1 MSLGPEQRA
10 RLLRAKLEALV
21 RDDLDLVGDAFESGA
36 SAAMVVVGGTAA
48 ALLDDPAPAPFAG
61 AVLLAARREL
71 DRLVVYADDHADVLA
86 RWAGYFE
93 LSGGA
98 VEVRRVADGAAVEA
112 VAAPVPAPVP
122 APEVDAGLL
131 AILEWAGVE
140 VVVEQGTVRGEVLGL
155 EVARLVRWPADVGGD
170 DELHLEAGVGRFD
183 RDAVAAARPD
193 DPPAES
199 LERAV
204 RLVREHRYPGAPV
217 HPLQVLARSRWL
229 RADVLA
235 DPASVGA
242 AELVAA
248 DMTTEAEGLKELH
261 PAAAVGR
268 RRDGTPIVVVCSS
281 GVDLALVP
289 LAADTRA
296 LHDPDAELV
305 VAVPARDLHAAT
317 TTLLD
322 HLVRPAS
329 AVGLVPGWG

>member
-21 RDDLDLVGDAFESGA
+21 RDDLGLDGEAFESGA
-36 SAAMVVVGGTAA
+36 SAAMVVVDGTAA
-48 ALLDDPAPAPFAG
+48 ALLDDPAPATFAG
-61 AVLLAARREL
+61 AVLLAARRDV
-71 DRLVVYADDHADVLA
+71 DRLVVYADDRTDVLA
-86 RWAGYFE
+86 RWAAYFE
-93 LSGGA
+93 LRGGG
-98 VEVRRVADGAAVEA
+98 VDVRRVADGAAVEA
-112 VAAPVPAPVP
+112 VAASLPDPLP
-122 APEVDAGLL
+122 APEIDADLRAMLDDAG
-131 AILEWAGVE
+131 VD
-140 VVVEQGTVRGEVLGL
+140 VVVEQGIVRGEVLGL

-193 DPPAES
+193 DPPADA
-199 LERAV
+199 LDRAV
-204 RLVREHRYPGAPV
+204 QRVREHRYPGAPV

-242 AELVAA
+242 VDLVAA
-248 DMTTEAEGLKELH
+248 DMTTEAEGLKDLH

-268 RRDGTPIVVVCSS
+268 RGDGSPLVVVCSS

-305 VAVPARDLHAAT
+305 VAVPERDLHAAT
-317 TTLLD
+317 TMLLD

>member
-10 RLLRAKLEALV
+10 RLLRAKLEALA
-21 RDDLDLVGDAFESGA
+21 RDDLGLVGEAFESGA
-36 SAAMVVVGGTAA
+36 SAAMVVVDGTAA
-48 ALLDDPAPAPFAG
+48 ALLDDPSPAPFAG
-61 AVLLAARREL
+61 AVLLAARRDL

-86 RWAGYFE
+86 RWASYFE
-93 LSGGA
+93 LGGTG
-98 VEVRRVADGAAVEA
+98 VEVRRVADGAAVDA
-112 VAAPVPAPVP
+112 IAAPIPSPMP
-122 APEVDAGLL
+122 APEVDADLL
-131 AILEWAGVE
+131 ATLEAAGVD

-155 EVARLVRWPADVGGD
+155 EVARLVRWPAEVGGD

-199 LERAV
+199 LARAV
-204 RLVREHRYPGAPV
+204 QRVREYRYPGAPV

-235 DPASVGA
+235 DPGLVGA
-242 AELVAA
+242 VELVAA
-248 DMTTEAEGLKELH
+248 DMTTEAEGLKDLH

-268 RRDGTPIVVVCSS
+268 REDGTPIVVVCSS

-305 VAVPARDLHAAT
+305 VAVPGRDLHAAT
-317 TTLLD
+317 TTLLE
-322 HLVRPAS
+322 HLVRPAT

>member
-21 RDDLDLVGDAFESGA
+21 RDDLGLVGDAFESGA
-36 SAAMVVVGGTAA
+36 SAAMVVVDGTAA

-61 AVLLAARREL
+61 AVLLAARREV
-71 DRLVVYADDHADVLA
+71 DRLVVYSDDHAEVLA

-93 LSGGA
+93 LRGGG
-98 VEVRRVADGAAVEA
+98 VEVRRIADGVAVHA
-112 VAAPVPAPVP
+112 VAAPLPAPVP
-122 APEVDAGLL
+122 PPDVDPDLL
-131 AILEWAGVE
+131 ATLEGAGVD
-140 VVVEQGTVRGEVLGL
+140 VVVEQGIVRAEVLGL

-193 DPPAES
+193 DPPAAA

-204 RLVREHRYPGAPV
+204 HRVREHRYPGAPV

-229 RADVLA
+229 RADLLA

-242 AELVAA
+242 VELVAA
-248 DMTTEAEGLKELH
+248 DMTTEAEGLKDLH

-268 RRDGTPIVVVCSS
+268 RGDGTPIVVVCSS

-305 VAVPARDLHAAT
+305 VAVPERDLHAAT
-317 TTLLD
+317 TMLLD
-322 HLVRPAS
+322 RLVQPAS

>member
-21 RDDLDLVGDAFESGA
+21 RDDLGLVGDAFESGA
-36 SAAMVVVGGTAA
+36 SAAMVVVDGTAA

-61 AVLLAARREL
+61 AVLLAARREV
-71 DRLVVYADDHADVLA
+71 DRLVVYSDDHAEVLA

-93 LSGGA
+93 LRGGG
-98 VEVRRVADGAAVEA
+98 VEVRRIADGVAIDA
-112 VAAPVPAPVP
+112 VAAPLPAPVP
-122 APEVDAGLL
+122 PPDVDPDLL
-131 AILEWAGVE
+131 ATLEGAGVD
-140 VVVEQGTVRGEVLGL
+140 VVVEQGIVRAEVLGL

-193 DPPAES
+193 DPPAVA

-204 RLVREHRYPGAPV
+204 HRVREHRYPGAPV

-242 AELVAA
+242 VELAAA
-248 DMTTEAEGLKELH
+248 DMTTEAEGLKDLH

-268 RRDGTPIVVVCSS
+268 RGDGTPVVVVCSS

-289 LAADTRA
+289 LAADTRE
-296 LHDPDAELV
+296 LHDPDADLV
-305 VAVPARDLHAAT
+305 VAVPERDLHAAT
-317 TTLLD
+317 TMLLD
-322 HLVRPAS
+322 RLVQPAS